1 MKDWRRVMVPILV
14 LISFI
19 IIASIRWYIMTERN
33 KAAKAARAYG
43 PIPVPQEGPTKIPAT
58 GFFYHPGHTWVYVH
72 DDQMVSVGTTDFAS
86 HFAGNLAKVK
96 LPKEGMRMHKGDPAW
111 TLISRKRRRL
121 DQTMPIDGK
130 VVAVNSKLIEDPN
143 LAQSS
148 PFEHGWVLRV
158 RPRHLMSN
166 VQNLFSAESAQKW
179 TSSIL
184 SRITAQLSPALGIV
198 AQDGGEWSSA
208 FGDRMTEEAWESIR
222 DDLFGSKEAES
233 LTS

>member
-1 MKDWRRVMVPILV
+1 MVPILV

-19 IIASIRWYIMTERN
+19 LIASIRWYLMTERN
-33 KAAKAARAYG
+33 KAAEAARAYG
-43 PIPVPQEGPTKIPAT
+43 PILVPQDGPTTVPDS

-72 DDQMVSVGTTDFAS
+72 DDQMVSIGTTDFAS

-96 LPKEGMRMHKGDPAW
+96 LPKEGVRMHQGDPAW

-121 DQTMPIDGK
+121 DQTMPIDGR

-143 LAQSS
+143 LARVS

-158 RPRHLMSN
+158 RPQQRMSN
-166 VQNLFSAESAQKW
+166 VQDLFCAESARKW
-179 TSSIL
+179 TSSVR
-184 SRITAQLSPALGIV
+184 SRIAAQLSPALGMV

-208 FGDRMTEEAWESIR
+208 FGDRLTDEAWESIR
-222 DDLFGSKEAES
+222 NDLFGSEE
-233 LTS
+233 TSTIVS